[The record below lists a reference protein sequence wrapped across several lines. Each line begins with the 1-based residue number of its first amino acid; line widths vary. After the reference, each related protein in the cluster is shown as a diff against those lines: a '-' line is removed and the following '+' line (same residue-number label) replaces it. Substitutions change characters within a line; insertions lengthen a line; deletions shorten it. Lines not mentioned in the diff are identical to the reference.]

1 MSARFQAIHDLATA
15 QVDAVRR
22 ELGKQE
28 SQRAQLSVGIV
39 DTEAGMIAAGDAAG
53 PALRE
58 QFSLFWQARQSL
70 LTKLRHDLN
79 TVEVGIIK
87 TREALRE
94 AHRRLAALDVLR
106 ERDRIEANRQEQR
119 AEQRRND
126 EFAAIRRQMAVEGSA
141 A

>member
-1 MSARFQAIHDLATA
+1 MSARFQAIHDLAAA

-28 SQRAQLSVGIV
+28 SRRAQLSVGIA

-58 QFSLFWQARQSL
+58 QFALYWQARQSE
-70 LTKLRHDLN
+70 LTKLRNDMN
-79 TVEVGIIK
+79 TVEGGIVK

-94 AHRRLAALDVLR
+94 AHRRLAALDALR
-106 ERDRIEANRQEQR
+106 ERDRTEANRREQR

-126 EFAAIRRQMAVEGSA
+126 EFAAIRRQMTVEGSA